1 MAAVGA
7 RAGIWRAGGSGRM
20 AGTAGS
26 AGNCAGAGGISG
38 RGVAT
43 GNLGL
48 VEAAIPGRRGQIPA
62 AGGAL
67 RVAGR
72 FSGFAG
78 RDPAMCSAQRGD
90 QRRRLQHLAE
100 DSREHPADARL
111 DSEDAS
117 ADFAF
122 AASGERRGLR
132 YAAQRPVRDSCALGA
147 SAECS
152 GCGTWSERNRA
163 DSVRGAV

>member
-20 AGTAGS
+20 AGTAAS
-26 AGNCAGAGGISG
+26 ARNCAGAGGISR

-48 VEAAIPGRRGQIPA
+48 VEAAIPGRRRQIPPS
-62 AGGAL
+62 GGAL

-78 RDPAMCSAQRGD
+78 RDPAMRSEEHTSELQSRQYLVCRLLLEKKKIWLVCSA
-90 QRRRLQHLAE
+90 
-100 DSREHPADARL
+100 
-111 DSEDAS
+111 AS
-117 ADFAF
+117 AD
-122 AASGERRGLR
+122 R
-132 YAAQRPVRDSCALGA
+132 C
-147 SAECS
+147 
-152 GCGTWSERNRA
+152 
-163 DSVRGAV
+163 